1 MTTMIVKLENI
12 SMGISE
18 IKSEMNNIKCDLTQR
33 ERLVIVE
40 ESCKSA
46 HKRID
51 TAWKGEAKWVRRY
64 FSILVLATMV
74 QFITEI
80 VKGWLPAKVLSIRPP
95 IIAALFGV
103 LVALGV

>member
-1 MTTMIVKLENI
+1 MTIELAVLLSFVSVSFAIFFGLMGLRRSQKQDDEKEATTMTTMIVKLENI

-18 IKSEMNNIKCDLTQR
+18 IKSEMNNIKCDLNTQR

-51 TAWKGEAKWVRRY
+51 TAWKGERN
-64 FSILVLATMV
+64 
-74 QFITEI
+74 
-80 VKGWLPAKVLSIRPP
+80 G
-95 IIAALFGV
+95 
-103 LVALGV
+103 

>member
-1 MTTMIVKLENI
+1 MTIELAVLLSFVSVSFAIFFGLMGLRRNQRQDDEKEATTMTTMIVKLENI

-18 IKSEMNNIKCDLTQR
+18 IKSEMNNIKCDLNTQR

-51 TAWKGEAKWVRRY
+51 NAWKGERN
-64 FSILVLATMV
+64 
-74 QFITEI
+74 
-80 VKGWLPAKVLSIRPP
+80 G
-95 IIAALFGV
+95 
-103 LVALGV
+103 